1 MSKKKKPISRRDL
14 TQLTQTQEL
23 IFLSRSSPLPPPK
36 ELMEYEEIMPGIT
49 QKFMTAFEKQQDH
62 RMELEK
68 TVINNPDAE
77 RRGIKPS
84 ARINADI
91 SRMKL
96 GQIFAFI
103 LGFTAILGGLVLL
116 IRGLSIA
123 GFSVLVGTTA
133 TLVGAFLY
141 GKAEN
146 RKERENKAR
155 ENPVIE

>member
-1 MSKKKKPISRRDL
+1 MSKKKNQISRRDL
-14 TQLTQTQEL
+14 TQVAQTQEL

-68 TVINNPDAE
+68 TVIN
-77 RRGIKPS
+77 
-84 ARINADI
+84 ADV

-103 LGFTAILGGLVLL
+103 LGFTAILGGLFLL
-116 IRGLSIA
+116 IKGLSIA

>member
-1 MSKKKKPISRRDL
+1 MSKKKNQISRRDL
-14 TQLTQTQEL
+14 TQVAQTQDL

-36 ELMEYEEIMPGIT
+36 ELMEYEEILPGIT

-68 TVINNPDAE
+68 TVIN
-77 RRGIKPS
+77 
-84 ARINADI
+84 ADV

-103 LGFTAILGGLVLL
+103 LGFTAIFGGLFLL
-116 IRGLSIA
+116 VKGLSIA

-146 RKERENKAR
+146 RKERENKSR

>member
-1 MSKKKKPISRRDL
+1 MSKKKNPISRRDL
-14 TQLTQTQEL
+14 TQVEQTQDL

-68 TVINNPDAE
+68 TVIN
-77 RRGIKPS
+77 
-84 ARINADI
+84 ADV

-103 LGFTAILGGLVLL
+103 LGFTVILGGLFLL
-116 IRGLSIA
+116 IKGLSIA

-146 RKERENKAR
+146 RKERENKSR

>member
-1 MSKKKKPISRRDL
+1 MSKKKNPISRRDV
-14 TQLTQTQEL
+14 TQVAQTQEL

-68 TVINNPDAE
+68 TVIN
-77 RRGIKPS
+77 
-84 ARINADI
+84 ADV

-103 LGFTAILGGLVLL
+103 LGFTAILGGLFLL
-116 IRGLSIA
+116 IKGLSIA

>member
-36 ELMEYEEIMPGIT
+36 ELMAYEEIMPGIT
-49 QKFMTAFEKQQDH
+49 QKFMTAFEKQQEH
-62 RMELEK
+62 RMKLEK
-68 TVINNPDAE
+68 TV
-77 RRGIKPS
+77 
-84 ARINADI
+84 INADI

>member
-36 ELMEYEEIMPGIT
+36 ELTEYEEIMPGIT
-49 QKFMTAFEKQQDH
+49 QKFMTAFEKQQEH
-62 RMELEK
+62 RMKLEK
-68 TVINNPDAE
+68 TV
-77 RRGIKPS
+77 
-84 ARINADI
+84 INADI

-116 IRGLSIA
+116 IRGLSIRPVRKLQ
-123 GFSVLVGTTA
+123 FQ
-133 TLVGAFLY
+133 
-141 GKAEN
+141 N
-146 RKERENKAR
+146 RR
-155 ENPVIE
+155 P

>member
-1 MSKKKKPISRRDL
+1 MSKKRNPISRRDV
-14 TQLTQTQEL
+14 TQVAQTQEL

-68 TVINNPDAE
+68 TVIN
-77 RRGIKPS
+77 
-84 ARINADI
+84 ADV

-103 LGFTAILGGLVLL
+103 LGFTAILGGLFLL
-116 IRGLSIA
+116 IKGLSIA

-146 RKERENKAR
+146 RKERENKSR

>member
-1 MSKKKKPISRRDL
+1 
-14 TQLTQTQEL
+14 
-23 IFLSRSSPLPPPK
+23 
-36 ELMEYEEIMPGIT
+36 MPGIT
-49 QKFMTAFEKQQDH
+49 QKFMTAFEKQQEH
-62 RMELEK
+62 
-68 TVINNPDAE
+68 
-77 RRGIKPS
+77 
-84 ARINADI
+84 
-91 SRMKL
+91 RMKL

-103 LGFTAILGGLVLL
+103 LSFTAILGGLVLL

>member
-1 MSKKKKPISRRDL
+1 MSKKKNPISRREV
-14 TQLTQTQEL
+14 TQVAQTQEL

-36 ELMEYEEIMPGIT
+36 ELMEYEEILPGIT

-68 TVINNPDAE
+68 TVIN
-77 RRGIKPS
+77 
-84 ARINADI
+84 ADV
-91 SRMKL
+91 SRMKR

-103 LGFTAILGGLVLL
+103 LGFTAIFGGLFLL
-116 IRGLSIA
+116 VKGLSIA

-146 RKERENKAR
+146 RKERENKSR

>member
-1 MSKKKKPISRRDL
+1 MSKKKNPISRREV
-14 TQLTQTQEL
+14 TQVAQTREL

-36 ELMEYEEIMPGIT
+36 ELMAYEEIMPGIT
-49 QKFMTAFEKQQDH
+49 QKFMTAFEKQQEH
-62 RMELEK
+62 RMKLEK
-68 TVINNPDAE
+68 TV
-77 RRGIKPS
+77 
-84 ARINADI
+84 INADI

>member
-1 MSKKKKPISRRDL
+1 MSKKKNPISRRDL
-14 TQLTQTQEL
+14 TQVEQTQDL

-68 TVINNPDAE
+68 TVIN
-77 RRGIKPS
+77 
-84 ARINADI
+84 ADV

-103 LGFTAILGGLVLL
+103 LGFTAILGGLFLL
-116 IRGLSIA
+116 IKGLSIA

-146 RKERENKAR
+146 RKERENKSR